1 MRSYVNRVA
10 QISSKLT
17 KEQILTLLNNLVDEN
32 EDLHSILESIN
43 CGLLILDEN
52 FCLKQNNTVV
62 LNLELYAGTKERAAE
77 ICRYLKKDTTGF
89 YKNFMKLMAKKQK
102 N

>member
-17 KEQILTLLNNLVDEN
+17 KDQILTLLNNLVDEN

-62 LNLELYAGTKERAAE
+62 LSKLPFLILLQLAWKLKLYS
-77 ICRYLKKDTTGF
+77 LF
-89 YKNFMKLMAKKQK
+89 
-102 N
+102 